1 MPMPQNPAQAAA
13 RRAAAWE
20 YALKGKSER
29 QIAELLERDGLGKV
43 SPAAVHKMLV
53 KVREDR
59 FNELKDKA
67 DHQRTQQTD
76 ALWRLYHAANEAWE
90 RSWKP
95 TKTLTTKQGEEQNQN
110 ASVTIRDGTGDPR
123 YLQTAMQALADIRKI
138 WGLDAPKKIAPTS
151 PDGTKE
157 YGELSDTDR
166 AAALANLYARVGA
179 ASGGADS
186 DGQAESD
193 GQVLDRPG
201 EGIG

>member
-1 MPMPQNPAQAAA
+1 MPMPRNPSEAEA

-53 KVREDR
+53 KVREER

-76 ALWRLYHAANEAWE
+76 ALWRMYHEANEAWE
-90 RSWKP
+90 KSWKP
-95 TKTLTTKQGEEQNQN
+95 TKTLTTKQGEEQSQN

-123 YLQTAMQALADIRKI
+123 YLQMAMQALGDIRKI

-166 AAALANLYARVGA
+166 AAALANLYARLGA
-179 ASGGADS
+179 ASGAADS
-186 DGQAESD
+186 DGPTNGD
-193 GQVLDRPG
+193 GQILD
-201 EGIG
+201 